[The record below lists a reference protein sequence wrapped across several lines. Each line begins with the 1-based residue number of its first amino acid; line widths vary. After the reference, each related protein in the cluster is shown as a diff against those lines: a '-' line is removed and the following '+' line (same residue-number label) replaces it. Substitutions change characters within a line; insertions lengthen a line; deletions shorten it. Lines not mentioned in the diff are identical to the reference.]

1 MNFAGKPLNRPHLA
15 ADTWN
20 RERVEPSTPLGS
32 DTMST
37 TTDRNDAPLV
47 LGTDRVDLRDQP
59 DLQIGDLVEV
69 LSRFDARWLRGFSV
83 AVARPE
89 AYQLRRLSDGA
100 VLPAW
105 FPADH
110 VRPLADD

>member
-1 MNFAGKPLNRPHLA
+1 
-15 ADTWN
+15 
-20 RERVEPSTPLGS
+20 
-32 DTMST
+32 MST

-59 DLQIGDLVEV
+59 DLQVGDLVQV

-83 AVARPE
+83 AVVRPG
-89 AYQLRRLSDGA
+89 AFQLRRLSDGA